1 MFSRK
6 LKKLFC
12 VLLSVVVIALA
23 FSITGFCAS
32 TNYVT
37 YSDILQN
44 NSTVQNL
51 LTLRSDEQM
60 RKNYI
65 CFRASRDEYVLLISK
80 DFNVN
85 GKTVSCGDCDVIC
98 YNTSYGD
105 SNSTRYYSTSFD
117 NCSLSV
123 NHVVVSD
130 FLDGASRVNNSNY
143 NRAIIVFFV
152 VIVALLAFWL
162 IRRFK

>member
-12 VLLSVVVIALA
+12 VLFSVFVIALA
-23 FSITGFCAS
+23 FSIIGYCAS
-32 TNYVT
+32 SNYVT
-37 YSDILQN
+37 YSDVLQN

-65 CFRASRDEYVLLISK
+65 CFRASSDEYLLLISK
-80 DFNVN
+80 KFDVN

-98 YNTSYGD
+98 YNTSYGSHD
-105 SNSTRYYSTSFD
+105 SSRYYSRSFD
-117 NCSLSV
+117 NCSLTIK
-123 NHVVVSD
+123 HVVVSD

-152 VIVALLAFWL
+152 VVIALLAFWL

>member
-6 LKKLFC
+6 LKKFFC
-12 VLLSVVVIALA
+12 VLFSAVVIVSA
-23 FSITGFCAS
+23 FSIIGYCAS

-37 YSDILQN
+37 YLDVLQN

-51 LTLRSDEQM
+51 LTLRTDEQM
-60 RKNYI
+60 RNNYI

-80 DFNVN
+80 DFDVN
-85 GKTVSCGDCDVIC
+85 GKTVSCGNCDVVC

-105 SNSTRYYSTSFD
+105 SNSTRYYSASFD
-117 NCSLSV
+117 NCSLTV

-143 NRAIIVFFV
+143 NRSIIVFFV
-152 VIVALLAFWL
+152 VIAALLAFWL

>member
-1 MFSRK
+1 MFSSK
-6 LKKLFC
+6 FEKFFC
-12 VLLSVVVIALA
+12 VLLSVFVIFLA

-32 TNYVT
+32 SNYVT
-37 YSDILQN
+37 YSDVLQN

-51 LTLRSDEQM
+51 LTLRTDEQM

-65 CFRASRDEYVLLISK
+65 CFRSSSDEYVLLISK
-80 DFNVN
+80 NFDVN

-98 YNTSYGD
+98 YNTSYGSHD
-105 SNSTRYYSTSFD
+105 SSRYYSRSFD
-117 NCSLSV
+117 NSSLTID
-123 NHVVVSD
+123 HVVVSD
-130 FLDGASRVNNSNY
+130 FLDGSSRVNNSSY

-152 VIVALLAFWL
+152 VVIALLSFWL